1 MYYKLTWIDDLA
13 GLSTEWFLS
22 EAHAMQIVKERNLTS
37 YNVRAV
43 YWPFE
48 VGEEKKNSEQYRTPD
63 GEKLTGEKA
72 FVLSWLN
79 RWA

>member
-63 GEKLTGEKA
+63 GEKFTGEKA